1 MKYEKAKKASDIVK
15 EIDTLEY
22 RIDKLEEFLEK
33 YVDFSQGELA
43 YKTMAGHIYNFKLE
57 KGQEMKEITDLILSY
72 YCEEIEKLRCELEEL

>member
-1 MKYEKAKKASDIVK
+1 MKYEKAKKVNDLFRKINV
-15 EIDTLEY
+15 LEH

-43 YKTMAGHIYNFKLE
+43 YKTMEGYIYHFKLE
-57 KGQEMKEITDLILSY
+57 EGQEMKEITDLILSY